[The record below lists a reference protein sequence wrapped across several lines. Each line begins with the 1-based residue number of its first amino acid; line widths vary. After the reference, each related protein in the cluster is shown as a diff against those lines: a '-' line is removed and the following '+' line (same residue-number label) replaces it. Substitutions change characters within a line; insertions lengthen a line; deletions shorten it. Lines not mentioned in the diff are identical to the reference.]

1 MEALFAKLRE
11 YLQMDDEIPFVEFSA
26 YYRDVLAEFMANYKA
41 YDKENLI
48 KATAITTVVAANAID
63 RGKAKDINAKKYK
76 KMAEKLSFWAEAISL
91 RLEKEYGL
99 SKNDVDKEF
108 DALLADV

>member
-48 KATAITTVVAANAID
+48 KAKV
-63 RGKAKDINAKKYK
+63 G
-76 KMAEKLSFWAEAISL
+76 S
-91 RLEKEYGL
+91 
-99 SKNDVDKEF
+99 
-108 DALLADV
+108 